1 MERLEIWEYYSFLH
15 QSRRLWVTINDSV
28 SYSLGTFGRF
38 KNNLLKELKTKNS
51 IDKYLESLKPGAT
64 YITAEKRSSTTSSD
78 IIFYDA
84 EKSRYS
90 LENLVHVLSDMR
102 IKAYANGRGDVIDI
116 LMELKNFIT
125 RNYENITIQ

>member
-15 QSRRLWVTINDSV
+15 QSRRLWVTINDIV

-64 YITAEKRSSTTSSD
+64 YITAKKYSTTFSD
-78 IIFYDA
+78 IIFYNA

-102 IKAYANGRGDVIDI
+102 IKAYANGRGDIIDI
-116 LMELKNFIT
+116 LVELENFIIK
-125 RNYENITIQ
+125 NYEYITIQ

>member
-1 MERLEIWEYYSFLH
+1 MERLEIWEYYSFLRRN
-15 QSRRLWVTINDSV
+15 RRLWVTINGSV
-28 SYSLGTFGRF
+28 SYSLGTFEKF

-64 YITAEKRSSTTSSD
+64 YITAEKSSTTFSD
-78 IIFYDA
+78 IIFYGA

-102 IKAYANGRGDVIDI
+102 IKAYATGRGDVIDI
-116 LMELKNFIT
+116 LMELENFIT

>member
-15 QSRRLWVTINDSV
+15 QSRRLWVTINNSV

-51 IDKYLESLKPGAT
+51 IDKYLESLKPGAS
-64 YITAEKRSSTTSSD
+64 YITAERSSTISN

-90 LENLVHVLSDMR
+90 LENLVHILSDMR
-102 IKAYANGRGDVIDI
+102 IKAYADGRGDVIDI
-116 LMELKNFIT
+116 LMELENFII
-125 RNYENITIQ
+125 RNYEHITIQ